1 MLEGSNRSRY
11 PLDYL
16 GTNARDRPQNKKNM
30 VKKNIFSVAALYR
43 KIGGLAVFQLL
54 FFCPQVLLADNDVPY
69 VEVPT
74 NVSITGMLGKIR
86 GYFFG
91 AVIAACV
98 FMVLWG
104 GFDLA
109 TSGGDETKVKNA
121 KNRIMYASIG
131 LIVAALS
138 MGIVSLIMSVAQV
151 GGGE

>member
-1 MLEGSNRSRY
+1 MEGSNRSRY

-74 NVSITGMLGKIR
+74 NVSVTGILGRLR

-91 AVIAACV
+91 AIIAACV

-104 GFDLA
+104 AFDLV
-109 TSGGDETKVKNA
+109 TSGGDEKKLA
-121 KNRIMYASIG
+121 SGKNRILYASIG

-138 MGIVSLIMSVAQV
+138 MGIVSLIMSVAGV

>member
-1 MLEGSNRSRY
+1 MRWRGLTACVY
-11 PLDYL
+11 PSDYL
-16 GTNARDRPQNKKNM
+16 GINARDRPQNKKNM
-30 VKKNIFSVAALYR
+30 VKKNIFRAAALYR
-43 KIGGLAVFQLL
+43 KIGGLAMLQFL
-54 FFCPQVLLADNDVPY
+54 FFCPQVLFADDVPY

-74 NVSITGMLGKIR
+74 NVSITGMLGRIR

-121 KNRIMYASIG
+121 RNRIMYASIG

>member
-1 MLEGSNRSRY
+1 
-11 PLDYL
+11 
-16 GTNARDRPQNKKNM
+16 
-30 VKKNIFSVAALYR
+30 
-43 KIGGLAVFQLL
+43 LL

-74 NVSITGMLGKIR
+74 EVSITGMLGRIR

-104 GFDLA
+104 AFDLV
-109 TSGGDETKVKNA
+109 TSAGDEKKLTSA

-131 LIVAALS
+131 LVVAAMS
-138 MGIVSLIMSVAQV
+138 MGIVSLVMSLAGV
-151 GGGE
+151 GGGEE

>member
-1 MLEGSNRSRY
+1 MG
-11 PLDYL
+11 
-16 GTNARDRPQNKKNM
+16 
-30 VKKNIFSVAALYR
+30 KKNIFSVSGLYR
-43 KIGGLAVFQLL
+43 KIGGLAVLELL
-54 FFCPQVLLADNDVPY
+54 FLCPQVLLADNDVPY

-74 NVSITGMLGKIR
+74 NVSITGMLGRIR

-104 GFDLA
+104 AFDMT
-109 TSGGDETKVKNA
+109 TSGGDEKKLTSA

-131 LIVAALS
+131 LVVAALL
-138 MGIVSLIMSVAQV
+138 MGIVSLIMSLVGV

>member
-1 MLEGSNRSRY
+1 
-11 PLDYL
+11 
-16 GTNARDRPQNKKNM
+16 M
-30 VKKNIFSVAALYR
+30 VKKNIFRAAALYR
-43 KIGGLAVFQLL
+43 KIGGLAMLQFL
-54 FFCPQVLLADNDVPY
+54 FFCPQVLFADDVPY

-74 NVSITGMLGKIR
+74 NVSITGMLGRIR

>member
-1 MLEGSNRSRY
+1 
-11 PLDYL
+11 
-16 GTNARDRPQNKKNM
+16 M
-30 VKKNIFSVAALYR
+30 VKKNIFRAAALYR
-43 KIGGLAVFQLL
+43 KIGGLAMLQFL
-54 FFCPQVLLADNDVPY
+54 FFCPQVLFADDVPY

-74 NVSITGMLGKIR
+74 NVSITGMLGRIR

-121 KNRIMYASIG
+121 RNRIMYASIG

>member
-1 MLEGSNRSRY
+1 
-11 PLDYL
+11 
-16 GTNARDRPQNKKNM
+16 M
-30 VKKNIFSVAALYR
+30 VKKNIFGADGLCR
-43 KIGGLAVFQLL
+43 KIGGWAVFQLL

-74 NVSITGMLGKIR
+74 EVSITGMLGRIR

-104 GFDLA
+104 AFDLV
-109 TSGGDETKVKNA
+109 TSAGDEKKLTSA

-131 LIVAALS
+131 LVVAAMS
-138 MGIVSLIMSVAQV
+138 MGIVSLVMSLAGV
-151 GGGE
+151 GGGEE